1 MRISHYLFLV
11 AMCLSLLGL
20 SACRKIDTLI
30 AESASI
36 QITNENLDSAI
47 FAGGCFW
54 CTESDF
60 DKAPGVVSTISGYIG
75 GTVANPTYE
84 QVVDGK
90 TGHVEAVQV
99 YFDKTKTNF
108 SQLLEVYWLTIDPLT
123 TGGQF
128 CDIGSQYRSVI
139 FYRNAEQ
146 KEQAELSKNKLKN
159 SGRFSQPIVTEILP
173 STEFYRAEEYH
184 QNYATKNPLRYV
196 YYRKNCGRDDR
207 LEALWGVKH

>member
-1 MRISHYLFLV
+1 MRISHYLLWAV
-11 AMCLSLLGL
+11 TCLSLFGL
-20 SACRKIDTLI
+20 NACQKMDTLI
-30 AESASI
+30 AEAESI

-60 DKAPGVVSTISGYIG
+60 DKVPGVVSTISGYIG
-75 GTVANPTYE
+75 GTVDNPTYE

-99 YFDKTKTNF
+99 HFDKTQTSF

-123 TGGQF
+123 AGGQF
-128 CDIGSQYRSVI
+128 CDIGPQYRSVI
-139 FYRNAEQ
+139 FYRNDAQ
-146 KEQAELSKNKLKN
+146 KEQAELSKSKLEN

-173 STEFYRAEEYH
+173 ATEFYRAEEYH
-184 QNYATKNPLRYV
+184 QNYAAKNPLRYA
-196 YYRKNCGRDDR
+196 YYRKNCGRDNR

>member
-1 MRISHYLFLV
+1 MRLSRYLFLAAV
-11 AMCLSLLGL
+11 CLSLLGL
-20 SACRKIDTLI
+20 SACRKIDTFI

-60 DKAPGVVSTISGYIG
+60 DKVPGVVSTISGYIG

-99 YFDKTKTNF
+99 HFDKTKTSF

-139 FYRNAEQ
+139 FYRDAEQ
-146 KEQAELSKNKLKN
+146 KEQAELSKNKLEN
-159 SGRFSQPIVTEILP
+159 SGRFSQPVVTEILP
-173 STEFYRAEEYH
+173 ATEFYRAEEYH
-184 QNYATKNPLRYV
+184 QNYATKNPLRYA
-196 YYRKNCGRDDR
+196 YYRKNCGRDKR